1 MSICSSRV
9 KGLTPSM
16 EMSLNIPFYSSH
28 LILHVPSICGF
39 TSFSFPHLALDS
51 LCILKRTL
59 ALKVLLLVSLSFF
72 PPFSQGFPM
81 SSSFLSVC
89 SCFSDLLLV
98 FILFSLTCRFA
109 ELPSIMHCLLL
120 PVLWYKLGI
129 VLHCVWDSST
139 PSFRKQLN
147 HLGMLYQITN
157 IIY

>member
-1 MSICSSRV
+1 MSICSSHV
-9 KGLTPSM
+9 KALTPLM
-16 EMSLNIPFYSSH
+16 EMSLNIPLYSSH
-28 LILHVPSICGF
+28 QILHVPSICGL

-51 LCILKRTL
+51 LCILKE
-59 ALKVLLLVSLSFF
+59 LLLSKFSFLFVSLFF

-89 SCFSDLLLV
+89 SCFPDFLW
-98 FILFSLTCRFA
+98 FLFYSLTCRFA
-109 ELPSIMHCLLL
+109 ELPSILHCLLL
-120 PVLWYKLGI
+120 PVLWYKLAI

-147 HLGMLYQITN
+147 HFGMLYQITN